1 MMTRVP
7 ILPAVLTPAVP
18 GLSAQLHTRCDH
30 CETIH
35 SHGADAG
42 LRAAHCHRKESP
54 YRATGYVLDI
64 VGEAAAP
71 ETLVPAGLL
80 VGHGRFY
87 EAVEAA
93 APKLRAALVRH
104 VLGRMRFG
112 RMSITVSG
120 NGWTIN
126 TGVTDGSRPR
136 WINGVGLLGL
146 FSALYG
152 VSRGVVG
159 VRLFEAVFGEVL
171 DAQER
176 IALTALI
183 DRAAKRRAGVA
194 EPHP

>member
-1 MMTRVP
+1 MQSAP
-7 ILPAVLTPAVP
+7 ILRAVVTPAQP
-18 GLSAQLHTRCDH
+18 GLSRQALAPCPY
-30 CETIH
+30 CEIPHVH
-35 SHGADAG
+35 SAEPGH
-42 LRAAHCHRKESP
+42 RAAHCHRKESP
-54 YRATGYVLDI
+54 FLATGYVLDI
-64 VGEAAAP
+64 VGEAAGP
-71 ETLVPAGLL
+71 ETLIPAGLL

-93 APKLRAALVRH
+93 ASKLRPVLVRH

-112 RMSITVSG
+112 RMSVTIRDS
-120 NGWTIN
+120 GWTID

-159 VRLFEAVFGEVL
+159 VRLFEIILGEKL

-176 IALTALI
+176 TAFADLI
-183 DRAAKRRAGVA
+183 EGAAKRRAGVA
-194 EPHP
+194 EAHP

>member
-1 MMTRVP
+1 MQPDP
-7 ILPAVLTPAVP
+7 ILRAVVTPAQP
-18 GLSAQLHTRCDH
+18 GQSPQALAPCDWCEGPPHVHSAEPGHRV
-30 CETIH
+30 
-35 SHGADAG
+35 
-42 LRAAHCHRKESP
+42 AHCHRKESP

-71 ETLVPAGLL
+71 ETLIPAGLL

-87 EAVEAA
+87 EAVEASA
-93 APKLRAALVRH
+93 SKLRAVLVRH

-112 RMSITVSG
+112 RMSISIRDS
-120 NGWTIN
+120 GWTID

-159 VRLFEAVFGEVL
+159 VRLFEVVFGEAFN
-171 DAQER
+171 AQER
-176 IALTALI
+176 IALVDLI
-183 DRAAKRRAGVA
+183 EGAAKRRGEVS
-194 EPHP
+194 EDRP

>member
-1 MMTRVP
+1 MQDTPTLR
-7 ILPAVLTPAVP
+7 AVVTPAQP
-18 GLSAQLHTRCDH
+18 GQSSQALAPCSY
-30 CETIH
+30 CETAHVH
-35 SHGADAG
+35 STEPGP
-42 LRAAHCHRKESP
+42 RVAHCHRKESP

-64 VGEAAAP
+64 VGETDAP
-71 ETLVPAGLL
+71 ETLIPAGLL
-80 VGHGRFY
+80 VGRGRFY

-93 APKLRAALVRH
+93 APKLRVALVRH

-112 RMSITVSG
+112 RMTVTVSG
-120 NGWTIN
+120 NGWTID

-159 VRLFEAVFGEVL
+159 VRLFEVVLGERL

-176 IALTALI
+176 IAVANLI
-183 DRAAKRRAGVA
+183 EGAANRRAEVA
-194 EPHP
+194 EACP

>member
-7 ILPAVLTPAVP
+7 ILPAVLTSAVP
-18 GLSAQLHTRCDH
+18 GRSAQLHIRCDH

-35 SHGADAG
+35 SHGAGAG
-42 LRAAHCHRKESP
+42 HRAAHCYRKESP
-54 YRATGYVLDI
+54 YLATGYILDI

-71 ETLVPAGLL
+71 EILIPAGLL

-93 APKLRAALVRH
+93 ASKLRPALVRH

-112 RMSITVSG
+112 RISITVSG

-159 VRLFEAVFGEVL
+159 ARLFEAVFGEAL
-171 DAQER
+171 NARER
-176 IALTALI
+176 IALADLI
-183 DRAAKRRAGVA
+183 EGAAKRRAGVSEDCA
-194 EPHP
+194 